1 MSSPYSRLP
10 AVSALLGAPEL
21 AGLPHPLV
29 VEALRGEIAVARAA
43 IAGGAEAPPPAE
55 IAARAAASVRVSLE
69 GEPLPVLNLTGV
81 VLHTNLGRA
90 PLHPVAAAA
99 VAAVAEGYSAVEL
112 RLETGRRGGRQDAIR
127 AHLRALVGAED
138 ALVVNNGAAALLLA
152 LTALAAGRE
161 VLCSR
166 GELVEIGGSFRV
178 PDIITVGGARLREVG
193 TTNRT
198 RVADYAAACGP
209 ESALLLRVHP
219 SNFRQVGFVERAA
232 RADLVALGAA
242 RGLPVVEDL
251 GSGLIGEPPRSG
263 VGLDEERVE
272 RALAA
277 GVDLVCFSGDKLLGG
292 PQAGILCGRPDLIA
306 RLRAHPM
313 ARALR
318 ADKLCLAA
326 LEATLR
332 LYRAGRSAEIPAR
345 AMLAAGESSLH
356 EVAARIAAGVP
367 GAVVVP
373 GDGASG
379 GGALPGEGLPG
390 WLVRLPGGDA
400 DALAARL
407 RHGRPA
413 VVGRVVDGAV
423 CLDPRTLL
431 PGQEALLA
439 AALSR
444 ALAGVSAPR

>member
-1 MSSPYSRLP
+1 MSTPYSRLP
-10 AVSALLGAPEL
+10 AVSALLAHPAL

-29 VEALRGEIAVARAA
+29 VEALRAEIARARAA
-43 IAGGAEAPPPAE
+43 IGAGAAPPDPAGLV
-55 IAARAAASVRVSLE
+55 AAAAAVVQAQLE
-69 GEPLPVLNLTGV
+69 GDPLPVLNLTGV

-90 PLHPVAAAA
+90 PLHPEAAGA
-99 VAAVAEGYSAVEL
+99 VAAVASGYAAVEL
-112 RLETGRRGGRQDAIR
+112 RLGSGRRGGRQDAIR

-138 ALVVNNGAAALLLA
+138 ALVVNNGAAAVLLA

-161 VLCSR
+161 VVCSR

-178 PDIITVGGARLREVG
+178 PDVITAGGARLREVG

-209 ESALLLRVHP
+209 ETAVLLRVHP
-219 SNFRQVGFVERAA
+219 SNFRQVGFVERAG

-242 RGLPVVEDL
+242 RGVPVVEDL
-251 GSGLIGEPPRSG
+251 GSGLIGAPPRAG

-272 RALAA
+272 AALAA

-292 PQAGILCGRPDLIA
+292 PQAGILCGRPDLIG

-332 LYRAGRSAEIPAR
+332 LYRAGRAGEIPAR
-345 AMLAAGESSLH
+345 RMLAAGEGPLR
-356 EVAARIAAGVP
+356 AAAQRIAAAIP
-367 GAVVVP
+367 GATVVP
-373 GDGASG
+373 GEGASG

-407 RHGRPA
+407 RTGRPA

-431 PGQEALLA
+431 PGEEPRLLA
-439 AALSR
+439 AVTH
-444 ALAGVSAPR
+444 ALASASVPR